1 MCAHICVTDR
11 RVECMECF
19 KKLLSCCFY
28 CLLERARGCV
38 RRGPFLRPVRTLS
51 ETQPE
56 LINSNRPPHYPQCT
70 VPRWWPVGGNT
81 RNERKKNPPS
91 SHTLLVY
98 TPFSLA
104 RTAHNTPTVSQCCNN
119 KHLQ

>member
-1 MCAHICVTDR
+1 MLL
-11 RVECMECF
+11 
-19 KKLLSCCFY
+19 LLSAGEGKGVCEEGAVHAVS
-28 CLLERARGCV
+28 L
-38 RRGPFLRPVRTLS
+38 FLRPVRTLS

-70 VPRWWPVGGNT
+70 VPRWGPVGGNT

-98 TPFSLA
+98 THFSLA